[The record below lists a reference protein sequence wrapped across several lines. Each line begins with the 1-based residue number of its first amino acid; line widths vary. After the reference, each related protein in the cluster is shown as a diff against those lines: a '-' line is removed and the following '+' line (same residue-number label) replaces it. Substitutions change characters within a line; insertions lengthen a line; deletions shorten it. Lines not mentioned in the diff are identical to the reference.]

1 MDPIFYPLQNNMS
14 SAFNLTVAQISA
26 FLPNAFAALIF
37 LILGT
42 LVAKW
47 VKQLV
52 VKSLEMLHLTHA
64 LKGTPIEA
72 FLKNADVSHKIEQVI
87 GSVVYWLFMLLVF
100 HTTVSLLG
108 LTTLTVVLDRVL
120 GYIPKVISAVII
132 LFLGMLVAGLLES
145 LVKGA
150 IKTVDGHNARLV
162 GKFASYLT
170 MIIFVLAAI
179 SELGIAEQFITILFI
194 GFVATLTISTGL
206 ALGLGSKDVV
216 NKAVTKWYTS
226 ISKELAEHNKE

>member
-1 MDPIFYPLQNNMS
+1 MEPILFPLQTNMS
-14 SAFNLTVAQISA
+14 SAFNLTIAQISA
-26 FLPNAFAALIF
+26 FLPQIFAALIF

-47 VKQLV
+47 VKQIV
-52 VKSLEMLHLTHA
+52 IKSLEMLHLTRA
-64 LKGTPIEA
+64 MKGTPIEA
-72 FLKNADVSHKIEQVI
+72 FLKNADVSHKVEQVI
-87 GSVVYWLFMLLVF
+87 GSIVYWLFMLLVF

-108 LTTLTVVLDRVL
+108 LTTLTMVLDRVL
-120 GYIPKVISAVII
+120 DYIPRVVSAVII

-150 IKTVDGHNARLV
+150 IKTVDGRNARLV

-170 MIIFVLAAI
+170 MVLFVLAAI

-194 GFVATLTISTGL
+194 GFVSTLTISTGL

-216 NKAVTKWYTS
+216 GKAVNRWYDKVS
-226 ISKELAEHNKE
+226 RELSEEEDR